1 MRITESRI
9 RQIIREE
16 TRRVMSEQGAAQ
28 QAGAALDAGVS
39 TAAANLSASATP
51 QQIEQA
57 AVGITDALL
66 ASPGLAV
73 LRITPGGRDFLLKS
87 VRATLTERQQVLQKV
102 FSVAGAPMRMITVI
116 TELVTSGQIQG
127 IVTRL
132 MGQNKGYAEIAG
144 AVIDAAVARLG

>member
-28 QAGAALDAGVS
+28 QAGAALDTGVS

-66 ASPGLAV
+66 TSPGLAV
-73 LRITPGGRDFLLKS
+73 LRIVPNGRETLMQAVKTTITGRQDLILKLRS
-87 VRATLTERQQVLQKV
+87 MQGVV
-102 FSVAGAPMRMITVI
+102 PRMIAI
-116 TELVTSGQIQG
+116 INEMVTSGQIQG

-132 MGQNKGYAEIAG
+132 MGQNKGPAEIAG

>member
-39 TAAANLSASATP
+39 TAAAHLSASATP

-66 ASPGLAV
+66 KTPVLAV
-73 LRITPGGRDFLLKS
+73 LRITPGGREGLLKS
-87 VRATLTERQQVLQKV
+87 VTATLNERQQVLQKV
-102 FSVAGAPMRMITVI
+102 FSVANAPMRMTAVI

>member
-16 TRRVMSEQGAAQ
+16 TRQVMSEQGAAQ
-28 QAGAALDAGVS
+28 QAGATLDAGVS

-66 ASPGLAV
+66 TSPTLAV
-73 LRITPGGRDFLLKS
+73 LRITPGGRDALLKS
-87 VRATLTERQQVLQKV
+87 VRATLTGRQQVLQKV
-102 FSVAGAPMRMITVI
+102 FSVAGAPMRMTTVI